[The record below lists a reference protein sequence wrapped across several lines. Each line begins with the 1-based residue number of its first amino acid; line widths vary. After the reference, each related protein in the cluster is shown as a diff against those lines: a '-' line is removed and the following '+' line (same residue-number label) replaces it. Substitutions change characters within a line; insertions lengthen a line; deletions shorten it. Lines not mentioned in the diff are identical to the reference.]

1 MNTILHA
8 RTALAISRLVCA
20 CAGLLCISAVEA
32 QLVAPQQA
40 SSLVAE
46 AIALEHGE
54 GVAKDLVKAMA
65 IYCDAARLGDAQAQ
79 FNLGWIYAN
88 GRGVVRDD
96 GIAAQLFQMAANSG
110 HPQAANMLRLVGA
123 PVTELLDCLREKPV
137 ADATATA
144 ILDEKDELLAGASA
158 ERKVIVDLVF
168 RLAPEYQVNPKLALA
183 VITAESAYNIN
194 ARSPKNAQGLMQLIP
209 ETAAR
214 FNVKNAFD
222 PVQNIRGGLAYL
234 RWLLAYFRGDV
245 TLVAAGYNAG
255 EGAVDKY
262 RGIPPYRET
271 HGYVR
276 NILGLFQ
283 KLQHPYDATITD
295 ASPII
300 ARRSHA
306 SLDAQQNSNK

>member
-1 MNTILHA
+1 MNTTVHA
-8 RTALAISRLVCA
+8 RTALAISRLVYV
-20 CAGLLCISAVEA
+20 CAGLLCSVAVEA
-32 QLVAPQQA
+32 QLLTPQQA
-40 SSLVAE
+40 RGLGAE

-54 GVAKDLVKAMA
+54 GVAKDVVKAMA
-65 IYCDAARLGDAQAQ
+65 IYCDAARRGDAQAQ

-123 PVTELLDCLREKPV
+123 PASKVLDCLRENPV
-137 ADATATA
+137 ADATATT

-183 VITAESAYNIN
+183 VITAESAYNVY

-209 ETAAR
+209 DTAAR

-262 RGIPPYRET
+262 RGVPPYRET
-271 HGYVR
+271 QGYVKS
-276 NILGLFQ
+276 IISLF
-283 KLQHPYDATITD
+283 KNLEHPYDSSVVD
-295 ASPII
+295 ASPLISRRVHAQVH
-300 ARRSHA
+300 AR
-306 SLDAQQNSNK
+306 

>member
-40 SSLVAE
+40 SSLVAD

-54 GVAKDLVKAMA
+54 GVAKDVVKAMA

-123 PVTELLDCLREKPV
+123 PASKVLDCLRENPV
-137 ADATATA
+137 ADATATI

-183 VITAESAYNIN
+183 VITAESAYNVY

-262 RGIPPYRET
+262 RGVPPYRET
-271 HGYVR
+271 QGYVKS
-276 NILGLFQ
+276 IISLF
-283 KLQHPYDATITD
+283 KNLEHPYDSSVVD
-295 ASPII
+295 ASPLISRRVNAQVH
-300 ARRSHA
+300 AR
-306 SLDAQQNSNK
+306 

>member
-1 MNTILHA
+1 MNTTVHA
-8 RTALAISRLVCA
+8 RTALAIECLAFA
-20 CAGLLCISAVEA
+20 CATLICIGAAEA
-32 QLVAPQQA
+32 QVVAPQQA
-40 SSLVAE
+40 SSLVAD

-54 GVAKDLVKAMA
+54 GVAKDVVKAMA

-123 PVTELLDCLREKPV
+123 PASKVLDCLRENPV
-137 ADATATA
+137 ADATATT

-183 VITAESAYNIN
+183 VITAESAYNVY

-214 FNVKNAFD
+214 FNVKNTFD

-262 RGIPPYRET
+262 RGVPPYRET
-271 HGYVR
+271 QGYVKS
-276 NILGLFQ
+276 IISLF
-283 KLQHPYDATITD
+283 KNLEHPYDSSVVD
-295 ASPII
+295 ASPLISRRVNAQVH
-300 ARRSHA
+300 AR
-306 SLDAQQNSNK
+306 